1 MADINKIKING
12 TEYNISPE
20 WASTGTNTIAI
31 GTSSTTGVK
40 LGTVASFADSS
51 STIKSDYIQLKD
63 TGSEFPTLTL
73 GSDTNSV
80 SINGGLIIRG
90 GDVTLS
96 GQTMS
101 AGYVVGDSATI
112 NNDLEVKGDTTI
124 SGTLGVTGLTTLGTV
139 TAKGI
144 TGSTATI
151 DGLTTINC
159 DLKVTGTSTLGT
171 ITAGSGTVTVNPN
184 GNVTIGS
191 GYLHASDISAPNA
204 RLSLNGDNGVE
215 IGNNYGLIKS
225 TNNGL
230 QLGTSSAPGLVLGSK
245 NDVTLGNTSST
256 TIIDGDSITLGD
268 YIKLSSGYINTYNA
282 SLEGSSASF
291 SNDVNISGTL
301 NAKGVLNVTSAA
313 TFSNTATVSGALK
326 ANSTFTSTGAATF
339 NSTITANG
347 AVTANKGLTANTS
360 FSSPNISDDG
370 TNVNIYGGKV
380 RIGGDSPNIQR
391 THDSN
396 GYYMSMGTVD
406 RSDPTDY
413 NIAMGVYTTTDQT
426 IGTTMMKAGNYRVV
440 CDSNNGVYIG
450 TYNGSGWNNV
460 LSVSG
465 GSLAIGN
472 SSYGSTTVYGPFTV
486 NNGLTASS
494 LSVSGAATFNSTATV
509 SGALKANSTFTSTGA
524 ATFNSTITANGA
536 VTANKGLTAKTSFTS
551 PKISDNGST
560 VTISATTIDVNNGV
574 TGTFDIEGCLTI
586 GSKLNV
592 NGVIEYNPGS
602 GYIVIGSGCTG
613 SGSTCPVYIGTTS
626 NKVSIGKGN
635 ANITAN
641 SSAGTINIG
650 NDTININNGSSVQI
664 KGGDITIGTIYPIVV
679 GDSQILIGTDNGT
692 PTFINLNFTGDGSI
706 KLGTGSNTIGVG
718 RCGNGGEDT
727 LIVKD
732 TVTANGAVTA
742 NSTLSVTGASTFTG
756 DVTAS
761 GALNANSTL
770 NVTSAAT
777 FNYGVLAKGR
787 LTVNGGFSVGGGAT
801 FLKTVGVSGILSASK
816 LTVTE
821 TSTFMGDMTANGAV
835 TANKGLTANTSFSSP
850 NISDSSNK
858 LYIGGSSPGIHWYN
872 SGSGYYMSMGTVDYS
887 DPSQYKGVV
896 MGVYS
901 TNNAGE
907 FGTNLGT
914 ATTKAGP
921 YRIICD
927 SNSGI
932 SIGTYNGTRSSW
944 YNAISIKE
952 STLNI
957 GGDWNTFSIVSENK
971 ATFNN
976 DITLGSGA
984 CLYANNSATVK
995 GTLNVGNAIYLGN
1008 NISLGS
1014 NGKLYAQQLSGDSLS
1029 LYSGQLTLGS
1039 LGIKFTKGDVTIGSG
1054 NVTIGRGNFTVDFGT
1069 TTLGAT
1075 TASNLTVSGRINA
1088 NSGISVTGSISS
1100 TSGDISMGSGN
1111 LNITKGD
1118 VTIGSGCLTVTGS
1131 STSTFNG
1138 ALVCQGINAGKAF
1151 VGDTTTLGTTKCGF
1165 LSVTGTT
1172 SLVGGLSVSSSTT
1185 TLSETTIN
1193 GKITMGSGTVT
1204 VDPSGNVTI
1213 GSGNVTI
1220 GQSSGINLKCEYGST
1235 KLGYK
1240 IGSGTNTS
1248 TTTINGD
1255 NISIGCEDGGNNIRI
1270 GTIDTSNYTAIF
1282 GTTSICE
1289 TGGNLTIG
1297 TTGYTTSIRGNL
1309 NLSSATI
1316 DNITLGTTTLGT
1328 TTVNKPLTAS
1338 STLNVSGVSNLS
1350 GIVNAKST
1358 LNVTSAATFNG
1369 LTYTK
1374 KTLYAQSAL
1383 SVSGTTTLGGTVTA
1397 NAAVTANK
1405 GLTAKTSFTSPH
1417 ISDTSTAIT
1426 INGITITNN
1435 LTSNTITLTNAN
1447 GYSITL
1453 PLTKSSTTSSA
1464 SSTSS
1469 GT

>member
-80 SINGGLIIRG
+80 SINGGLIVRS
-90 GDVTLS
+90 GDVELS
-96 GQTMS
+96 GGTIT

-151 DGLTTINC
+151 DGLTTING

-225 TNNGL
+225 TDEGI
-230 QLGTSSAPGLVLGSK
+230 QLGTTSAPGLVLGSK

-339 NSTITANG
+339 NSTATVSGALKANSTFTSTGAATFNSTITANG
-347 AVTANKGLTANTS
+347 AITANKGLTANTS
-360 FSSPNISDDG
+360 FTSPNISDDG

-380 RIGGDSPNIQR
+380 CIGGDSPNIQR
-391 THDSN
+391 ICDSN
-396 GYYMSMGTVD
+396 GYYMSMGTVSRD
-406 RSDPTDY
+406 NPKDY
-413 NIAMGVYTTTDQT
+413 NIAMGVYTTINHM

-450 TYNGSGWNNV
+450 TYSGGWNNV
-460 LSVSG
+460 LSVYG

-494 LSVSGAATFNSTATV
+494 LSVSGTASFNSTATV
-509 SGALKANSTFTSTGA
+509 SGALKANSTFTSAGA

-536 VTANKGLTAKTSFTS
+536 VTANKGLTAKTSFAS
-551 PKISDNGST
+551 PNISDNGT
-560 VTISATTIDVNNGV
+560 NVNIHSGKV
-574 TGTFDIEGCLTI
+574 CI
-586 GSKLNV
+586 GS
-592 NGVIEYNPGS
+592 E
-602 GYIVIGSGCTG
+602 YIVIGSG

-626 NKVSIGKGN
+626 NTVSIGKGN
-635 ANITAN
+635 ANITVN

-664 KGGDITIGTIYPIVV
+664 KGGDITIGTNYPIVV

-706 KLGTGSNTIGVG
+706 KLGSGSNTISVG

-732 TVTANGAVTA
+732 TVTANGALKA
-742 NSTLSVTGASTFTG
+742 NSTLNVTGTSTFTG
-756 DVTAS
+756 DVTAN

-787 LTVNGGFSVGGGAT
+787 LTVNGGFSVGGGAI

-816 LTVTE
+816 LTVTDI
-821 TSTFMGDMTANGAV
+821 SKFMGDVTADGAI
-835 TANKGLTANTSFSSP
+835 TANKGLTANTSFASP

-887 DPSQYKGVV
+887 DPSQYRGVV

-907 FGTNLGT
+907 FGTNLGA

-932 SIGTYNGTRSSW
+932 SIGTYNGSSW

-1014 NGKLYAQQLSGDSLS
+1014 QGELYAQQLSGDSLS

-1039 LGIKFTKGDVTIGSG
+1039 QGIKITNGDVTIGSG
-1054 NVTIGRGNFTVDFGT
+1054 NITIGSGNFTVNFGT
-1069 TTLGAT
+1069 TTLGT
-1075 TASNLTVSGRINA
+1075 TIASNLTVSGRINA

-1100 TSGDISMGSGN
+1100 TSGDISMGSGH
-1111 LNITKGD
+1111 LNITQGN

-1131 STSTFNG
+1131 NTSTFNG
-1138 ALVCQGINAGKAF
+1138 ALVCEGIKAGNAY
-1151 VGDTTTLGTTKCGF
+1151 VGD
-1165 LSVTGTT
+1165 
-1172 SLVGGLSVSSSTT
+1172 
-1185 TLSETTIN
+1185 
-1193 GKITMGSGTVT
+1193 
-1204 VDPSGNVTI
+1204 
-1213 GSGNVTI
+1213 
-1220 GQSSGINLKCEYGST
+1220 
-1235 KLGYK
+1235 
-1240 IGSGTNTS
+1240 
-1248 TTTINGD
+1248 
-1255 NISIGCEDGGNNIRI
+1255 
-1270 GTIDTSNYTAIF
+1270 
-1282 GTTSICE
+1282 
-1289 TGGNLTIG
+1289 
-1297 TTGYTTSIRGNL
+1297 
-1309 NLSSATI
+1309 
-1316 DNITLGTTTLGT
+1316 TTTLGT

-1405 GLTAKTSFTSPH
+1405 GLTAKTSFSSPH

-1435 LTSNTITLTNAN
+1435 LTSNTITLTNTN

-1464 SSTSS
+1464 SSSSSSTGS

>member
-80 SINGGLIIRG
+80 SINGGLIVRS
-90 GDVTLS
+90 GDVELS
-96 GQTMS
+96 GGTIT
-101 AGYVVGDSATI
+101 AGYVVSDSATI

-151 DGLTTINC
+151 DGLTTINS
-159 DLKVTGTSTLGT
+159 DLKVTGSSTVSNN
-171 ITAGSGTVTVNPN
+171 ITAYSLKLNGNATVNGNISLGSYSENIISSSNKLTLRGSYN
-184 GNVTIGS
+184 GGI
-191 GYLHASDISAPNA
+191 
-204 RLSLNGDNGVE
+204 E
-215 IGNNYGLIKS
+215 IGGNYGIIKS
-225 TNNGL
+225 TDEGI
-230 QLGTSSAPGLVLGSK
+230 QLGTTSAPGLVLGSK

-347 AVTANKGLTANTS
+347 IVTANKGLTAKTS
-360 FSSPNISDDG
+360 FTSPNISDDG
-370 TNVNIYGGKV
+370 TNVNIYGGNC

-391 THDSN
+391 ICDSN
-396 GYYMSMGTVD
+396 GYYMSMGTVS
-406 RSDPTDY
+406 RYDPTDY
-413 NIAMGVYTTTDQT
+413 NIAMGVYTTKDHT

-450 TYNGSGWNNV
+450 TYNSSGWNNV
-460 LSVSG
+460 LSVYG
-465 GSLAIGN
+465 DSLAIGN

-494 LSVSGAATFNSTATV
+494 LSVSGAASLNSTATV
-509 SGALKANSTFTSTGA
+509 SGALKANST
-524 ATFNSTITANGA
+524 
-536 VTANKGLTAKTSFTS
+536 
-551 PKISDNGST
+551 
-560 VTISATTIDVNNGV
+560 
-574 TGTFDIEGCLTI
+574 
-586 GSKLNV
+586 
-592 NGVIEYNPGS
+592 
-602 GYIVIGSGCTG
+602 
-613 SGSTCPVYIGTTS
+613 
-626 NKVSIGKGN
+626 
-635 ANITAN
+635 
-641 SSAGTINIG
+641 
-650 NDTININNGSSVQI
+650 
-664 KGGDITIGTIYPIVV
+664 
-679 GDSQILIGTDNGT
+679 
-692 PTFINLNFTGDGSI
+692 
-706 KLGTGSNTIGVG
+706 
-718 RCGNGGEDT
+718 
-727 LIVKD
+727 
-732 TVTANGAVTA
+732 
-742 NSTLSVTGASTFTG
+742 LSVTGTSTFTG
-756 DVTAS
+756 
-761 GALNANSTL
+761 N
-770 NVTSAAT
+770 
-777 FNYGVLAKGR
+777 
-787 LTVNGGFSVGGGAT
+787 
-801 FLKTVGVSGILSASK
+801 
-816 LTVTE
+816 
-821 TSTFMGDMTANGAV
+821 MTANGAV
-835 TANKGLTANTSFSSP
+835 TANKGLTANTSFASP

-901 TNNAGE
+901 TNNPGE

-932 SIGTYNGTRSSW
+932 SIGTYNDSRSSW

-952 STLNI
+952 DTLNI

-976 DITLGSGA
+976 DITLGSYA

-1039 LGIKFTKGDVTIGSG
+1039 LGIKITKGDVTIGSG
-1054 NVTIGRGNFTVDFGT
+1054 KFTVDFGT
-1069 TTLGAT
+1069 TTLGT
-1075 TASNLTVSGRINA
+1075 TIASNLTVSGRINA
-1088 NSGISVTGSISS
+1088 NSGISVTGSISN
-1100 TSGDISMGSGN
+1100 TNGDISMGSGN

-1131 STSTFNG
+1131 NTSTFNG
-1138 ALVCQGINAGKAF
+1138 GLVCKGINAGNAY
-1151 VGDTTTLGTTKCGF
+1151 VGDTTTLGTTKCGL

-1255 NISIGCEDGGNNIRI
+1255 YIHIGYKGGGNNIRI

-1383 SVSGTTTLGGTVTA
+1383 NVSGTTTLGGTVTA

-1417 ISDTSTAIT
+1417 IFDSYFDSNVYIYDSNIIIGTKGYDTIIRGDPVI

>member
-63 TGSEFPTLTL
+63 TGSEYPTLTL

-90 GDVTLS
+90 GDVTLW

-151 DGLTTINC
+151 DGITTING

-204 RLSLNGDNGVE
+204 QLSLNGDNGVN

-225 TNNGL
+225 TNNGI
-230 QLGTSSAPGLVLGSK
+230 QLGTTSAPGLVLGSK

-339 NSTITANG
+339 NSTATVSGALKANSTFTSTGAATFNSTITANG

-360 FSSPNISDDG
+360 FSSPNISDDS

-380 RIGGDSPNIQR
+380 CIGGDSPNIQR
-391 THDSN
+391 ICDSN
-396 GYYMSMGTVD
+396 GYYMSMGTVSRD
-406 RSDPTDY
+406 NPKDY
-413 NIAMGVYTTTDQT
+413 NIAMGVYTTANHM

-450 TYNGSGWNNV
+450 TYSGSGWNDV
-460 LSVSG
+460 LSVYG
-465 GSLAIGN
+465 DRLAIGN

-494 LSVSGAATFNSTATV
+494 LSVSGAATFSNTATV

-536 VTANKGLTAKTSFTS
+536 VTANKGLTAKTSF
-551 PKISDNGST
+551 
-560 VTISATTIDVNNGV
+560 A
-574 TGTFDIEGCLTI
+574 
-586 GSKLNV
+586 
-592 NGVIEYNPGS
+592 
-602 GYIVIGSGCTG
+602 
-613 SGSTCPVYIGTTS
+613 
-626 NKVSIGKGN
+626 
-635 ANITAN
+635 
-641 SSAGTINIG
+641 
-650 NDTININNGSSVQI
+650 
-664 KGGDITIGTIYPIVV
+664 
-679 GDSQILIGTDNGT
+679 
-692 PTFINLNFTGDGSI
+692 
-706 KLGTGSNTIGVG
+706 
-718 RCGNGGEDT
+718 
-727 LIVKD
+727 
-732 TVTANGAVTA
+732 
-742 NSTLSVTGASTFTG
+742 
-756 DVTAS
+756 
-761 GALNANSTL
+761 
-770 NVTSAAT
+770 
-777 FNYGVLAKGR
+777 
-787 LTVNGGFSVGGGAT
+787 
-801 FLKTVGVSGILSASK
+801 
-816 LTVTE
+816 
-821 TSTFMGDMTANGAV
+821 
-835 TANKGLTANTSFSSP
+835 SP

-932 SIGTYNGTRSSW
+932 SIGTYNGGSW
-944 YNAISIKE
+944 SDAISIKE

-1008 NISLGS
+1008 YISLGS
-1014 NGKLYAQQLSGDSLS
+1014 NGQLYAQQLSGDSLS
-1029 LYSGQLTLGS
+1029 LWRGQLTLGS
-1039 LGIKFTKGDVTIGSG
+1039 QGTKITKGDVTIGSG
-1054 NVTIGRGNFTVDFGT
+1054 NITIGSGNFTVDCGT
-1069 TTLGAT
+1069 TTLGTTTLGTT
-1075 TASNLTVSGRINA
+1075 TASNLTVSGRISA

-1100 TSGDISMGSGN
+1100 TSGDISMGSGH

-1118 VTIGSGCLTVTGS
+1118 VAIGSGCLTVTGS
-1131 STSTFNG
+1131 STST
-1138 ALVCQGINAGKAF
+1138 
-1151 VGDTTTLGTTKCGF
+1151 
-1165 LSVTGTT
+1165 
-1172 SLVGGLSVSSSTT
+1172 
-1185 TLSETTIN
+1185 LSETAIN
-1193 GKITMGSGTVT
+1193 GTITMGSGTVT
-1204 VDPSGNVTI
+1204 VDTSGNVNI
-1213 GSGNVTI
+1213 GSGCLDV
-1220 GQSSGINLKCEYGST
+1220 SSYST
-1235 KLGYK
+1235 FN
-1240 IGSGTNTS
+1240 S
-1248 TTTINGD
+1248 
-1255 NISIGCEDGGNNIRI
+1255 
-1270 GTIDTSNYTAIF
+1270 AI
-1282 GTTSICE
+1282 
-1289 TGGNLTIG
+1289 
-1297 TTGYTTSIRGNL
+1297 Y
-1309 NLSSATI
+1309 
-1316 DNITLGTTTLGT
+1316 
-1328 TTVNKPLTAS
+1328 
-1338 STLNVSGVSNLS
+1338 
-1350 GIVNAKST
+1350 AKST

-1417 ISDTSTAIT
+1417 IFDSYFDSNVYIYDSNIIIGTKGYDTIIKGDPVI

-1464 SSTSS
+1464 SSSSSSTGS

>member
-63 TGSEFPTLTL
+63 TGSEYPTLTL

-80 SINGGLIIRG
+80 SINGGLIVRS
-90 GDVTLS
+90 GDVTLF

-313 TFSNTATVSGALK
+313 TFSN
-326 ANSTFTSTGAATF
+326 
-339 NSTITANG
+339 
-347 AVTANKGLTANTS
+347 
-360 FSSPNISDDG
+360 
-370 TNVNIYGGKV
+370 
-380 RIGGDSPNIQR
+380 
-391 THDSN
+391 
-396 GYYMSMGTVD
+396 
-406 RSDPTDY
+406 
-413 NIAMGVYTTTDQT
+413 
-426 IGTTMMKAGNYRVV
+426 
-440 CDSNNGVYIG
+440 
-450 TYNGSGWNNV
+450 
-460 LSVSG
+460 
-465 GSLAIGN
+465 
-472 SSYGSTTVYGPFTV
+472 
-486 NNGLTASS
+486 
-494 LSVSGAATFNSTATV
+494 TATV

-787 LTVNGGFSVGGGAT
+787 LTVNGGFSVGGGAA
-801 FLKTVGVSGILSASK
+801 FLKNVGVSGILSASK
-816 LTVTE
+816 LTVIE

-932 SIGTYNGTRSSW
+932 SIGTYNGSSW

-1008 NISLGS
+1008 NISLDS
-1014 NGKLYAQQLSGDSLS
+1014 NGKLYAPQLSGDSLS

-1054 NVTIGRGNFTVDFGT
+1054 NVTIGSGNFTVDFGT
-1069 TTLGAT
+1069 TTLGTT

-1131 STSTFNG
+1131 NTSTFNG

-1248 TTTINGD
+1248 TTTINGN

-1270 GTIDTSNYTAIF
+1270 GTIDASNYTAIF

-1350 GIVNAKST
+1350 GTVNAKST

>member
-63 TGSEFPTLTL
+63 TGSEYPTLTL

-80 SINGGLIIRG
+80 SINGGLIVRS
-90 GDVTLS
+90 GDVTLF

-112 NNDLEVKGDTTI
+112 NNDLEVKGNTTI

-215 IGNNYGLIKS
+215 IGNNYGIIKS

-536 VTANKGLTAKTSFTS
+536 VTTNKGLTAKTSFTS

-787 LTVNGGFSVGGGAT
+787 LTVNGGFSVGGGAA
-801 FLKTVGVSGILSASK
+801 FLKNVGVSGILSASK
-816 LTVTE
+816 LTVIE

-932 SIGTYNGTRSSW
+932 SIGTYNGSSW

-1054 NVTIGRGNFTVDFGT
+1054 NVTIG
-1069 TTLGAT
+1069 
-1075 TASNLTVSGRINA
+1075 
-1088 NSGISVTGSISS
+1088 
-1100 TSGDISMGSGN
+1100 
-1111 LNITKGD
+1111 
-1118 VTIGSGCLTVTGS
+1118 SGCLTVTGS
-1131 STSTFNG
+1131 NTSTFNG
-1138 ALVCQGINAGKAF
+1138 ALVCQGITAGKAF

-1270 GTIDTSNYTAIF
+1270 GTIDASNYTAIF

-1350 GIVNAKST
+1350 GTVNAKST